1 MKICSLLPS
10 GTEILFALGLGDS
23 IVGVTDL
30 CDYPEDV
37 KNKWIVSRSK
47 INVDILN
54 SEEVESEMH
63 RILESGESLFEL
75 DQNLLMHINPDV
87 ILTQD
92 LCYFCEIDANSV
104 TKSVS
109 DMLKL
114 PDVLILNPRTV
125 SEVLQTIMSVGRSC
139 YASNAAESLV
149 AHLNQRITDVKDK
162 LMSVSNRP
170 KVFSIEGV
178 NPLVVG
184 GHWIPDLFNI
194 AGAASGPY
202 ASGCD
207 AVRINFEEIVEYKP
221 EKLFI
226 DLCSSDLE
234 RQFRELPWL
243 INQYGWESLPAVQTG
258 EVYLID
264 HVYFS
269 RPGPRII
276 KGLEILAELIHPEYF
291 SGMVPSGAVT
301 KLRRDHLMFGW
312 DGSIKDMFAPYE

>member
-10 GTEILFALGLGDS
+10 GTEILFELGLGDS

-30 CDYPEDV
+30 CDYPEAV
-37 KNKWIVSRSK
+37 KNKQIISRSK
-47 INVDILN
+47 IDVDILT

-63 RILESGESLFEL
+63 RILDSGEYLFEL
-75 DQNLLMHINPDV
+75 NQDLLTQMNPDV

-92 LCYFCEIDANSV
+92 LCYFCEIDSSVV

-109 DMLKL
+109 GMSKI
-114 PDVLILNPRTV
+114 PDVLTLNPRTV
-125 SEVLQTIMSVGRSC
+125 SEVLQTITDVGRCC
-139 YASNAAESLV
+139 YASNAAASLV
-149 AHLNQRITDVKDK
+149 SQLNQRITAIKDK
-162 LMSVSNRP
+162 LLPLSNRP
-170 KVFSIEGV
+170 KAFSIEGI
-178 NPLVVG
+178 NPLVIG
-184 GHWIPDLFNI
+184 GHWIPDLLNI

-202 ASGCD
+202 VAGCD
-207 AVRINFEEIVEYKP
+207 AARIDFQEIVEYRP

-243 INQYGWESLPAVQTG
+243 INQDGWKNLPAVRTG

-276 KGLEILAELIHPEYF
+276 KGLEILAELMHPEYF
-291 SGMVPSGAVT
+291 SGMVPPGVVA
-301 KLRRDHLMFGW
+301 KLRSDYLMSGW
-312 DGSIKDMFAPYE
+312 DGPITEMFQSY

>member
-10 GTEILFALGLGDS
+10 GTEILFELGLGDS

-30 CDYPEDV
+30 CDYPEAV
-37 KNKWIVSRSK
+37 TNKRIVSRSK
-47 INVDILN
+47 IDVGILT

-63 RILESGESLFEL
+63 RMLDSDEPLFEL
-75 DQNLLMHINPDV
+75 DQDLLTQINPDV

-92 LCYFCEIDANSV
+92 LCYFCEIDATVVRESV
-104 TKSVS
+104 AG
-109 DMLKL
+109 MPGI
-114 PDVLILNPRTV
+114 PDVLTLNPRTV
-125 SEVLQTIMSVGRSC
+125 AEVLQTIMDVGRC
-139 YASNAAESLV
+139 CDAFTAAESLV
-149 AHLNQRITDVKDK
+149 SQLNQRVAFVKDR
-162 LMSVSNRP
+162 LLSVSNRP
-170 KVFSIEGV
+170 RAFSIEGV

-184 GHWIPDLFNI
+184 GHWIPDLFSI

-202 ASGCD
+202 TAGCD
-207 AVRINFEEIVEYKP
+207 AERIDFEEIVKYKP

-243 INQYGWESLPAVQTG
+243 INQDGWKNLPAVRTG

-276 KGLEILAELIHPEYF
+276 KGLEILAELMHPEYF
-291 SGMVPSGAVT
+291 SGMVPPGVVA
-301 KLRRDHLMFGW
+301 KLRSDYLMSGW
-312 DGSIKDMFAPYE
+312 DGPITEMFQTY